1 MRGVKIN
8 SIDELKQN
16 FSTDELM
23 YSFCSGELEI
33 WLRKIGE
40 NAIADKVLYIPH
52 NAYSLQ
58 SLYELFG
65 LNPELTEEEIRRLFR
80 R

>member
-1 MRGVKIN
+1 MRGVKLN
-8 SIDELKQN
+8 SIEELKQN

-33 WLRKIGE
+33 WLRKIDRDD
-40 NAIADKVLYIPH
+40 IANKLSVVPN
-52 NAYSLQ
+52 NAYSLLK
-58 SLYELFG
+58 LYKLFG
-65 LNPELTEEEIRRLFR
+65 LNPELTENEIRRLFR

>member
-33 WLRKIGE
+33 WLRKVGE
-40 NAIADKVLYIPH
+40 NAIVDKISSIIH

-58 SLYELFG
+58 KLYGLFG